1 MKPQQNEIKATANAG
16 SEDWLETVRRQVG
29 SLRFGVV
36 QIVVHESRIVQIE
49 KTERIRFGTA
59 GVESISPTKQLEA

>member
-29 SLRFGVV
+29 LLRFGVV

-49 KTERIRFGTA
+49 KTERIRYGTA
-59 GVESISPTKQLEA
+59 GVESILPAKQLEA